1 MNLSDIKAN
10 SKNPRIIK
18 DEAFKKLCES
28 IKRDPEF
35 MTLRPIVVDDEGIIL
50 GGNMRYRAIKE
61 LGMKDVPDGWIV
73 KASNLTA
80 EQRKRFILVDNA
92 PRGMAGDW
100 DFDMLAN
107 EWELSELKALGFD
120 LADFGMDLDM
130 NTGLTDE
137 DDVPE
142 TPEEPITKAGD
153 LWILGD
159 HRLLCGNSTKRE
171 DVERLMDGKKADM
184 VFTDPPY
191 NVAYGYSPNP
201 KYTAHVSG
209 KHRLI
214 ENDKQT
220 TDQWV
225 EFNKALASIF
235 TIVCKGDIYVWGAPG
250 PDGMRQ
256 RLTFIDSGIHWSATI
271 IWKKDRFVLAAGKYQ
286 RMYEPCFYG
295 WVKKSSFV
303 ADRKQVEVWE
313 VKRPTSSELHP
324 TMKPVELCG
333 HGIENSSK
341 SGHIVLD
348 LFGGSGS
355 TLIACEQLNR
365 KCYMMELDA
374 GYCDVI
380 VKRWEDFAGRK
391 ATRE

>member
-191 NVAYGYSPNP
+191 GVNYDGGSKLRNKLAG
-201 KYTAHVSG
+201 
-209 KHRLI
+209 
-214 ENDKQT
+214 DDT
-220 TDQWV
+220 TD
-225 EFNKALASIF
+225 L
-235 TIVCKGDIYVWGAPG
+235 
-250 PDGMRQ
+250 
-256 RLTFIDSGIHWSATI
+256 
-271 IWKKDRFVLAAGKYQ
+271 
-286 RMYEPCFYG
+286 YEPCCKMARDFSTNEAALYLWHAG
-295 WVKKSSFV
+295 VKGIAAAVAAAAADWVVRCEIVWNKNQAQFGALSAQYKQKHEPCYYCYKKGKTV
-303 ADRKQVEVWE
+303 NWCGPKNEVTVWDVVRASVNE
-313 VKRPTSSELHP
+313 YHP
-324 TMKPVELCG
+324 TQKPVELAKRAIQN
-333 HGIENSSK
+333 HKADS
-341 SGHIVLD
+341 VLD